1 MADFV
6 QHSGIQA
13 LAWALVHFL
22 WQGAA
27 IGLASFVAF
36 RLTRSASLR
45 YAIGV
50 GALVAM
56 IVAPVTTVAV
66 LGGAAAAQTA
76 VNAATDV
83 QITLGLTAPVHT
95 AADAWAPTA
104 GGSLTIAPEV
114 LAVAVLAWLVGVAF
128 FGIRLIGGWVVA
140 RRLTRRAVQPASDHI
155 QAVARQ
161 LADRLAINRAVAI
174 LQSSAVIVP
183 VMVGWLKPAV
193 ILPVA
198 ALAGLSPSQLEALL
212 AHELAHVRRQDYLVN
227 LLQSVAEALLFYH
240 PAVWWL
246 SHRVRADR
254 ELCCDD
260 LAVSVCDPLVYAT
273 ALTDLAAMTSPGLAL
288 AATDGDLLGR
298 VRRILGQSEVVPT
311 MRAGAMPVLALVLV
325 AGVAVPV
332 ALASTQAP
340 VVVRPVEVAAE
351 LPVSAP
357 LTIEAR
363 KVVLTGAGQS
373 VVVEADR
380 VTLQQTA
387 QQQTEQQRAEELKR
401 QAAELK
407 QALAQLEA
415 QQVQLARERASIEAQ
430 KTNEVSQNVRD
441 FEARQSEAAR
451 DLDRAK
457 MDLAKL
463 KESGFARNH
472 PDYQR
477 AENTIRELTNALDK
491 AALQTA
497 VADGQVASQRR
508 QAELELARIRSLFEK
523 GLASEQQLRE
533 FEAALAK
540 IEAAGN
546 PEALKAVE
554 LQAIFEKLAKSQT
567 LVEKGLMSQRDL
579 AAVEDELKQ
588 LAMRLEQAA
597 RAKRVDADALATAE
611 RATMVERLRQEV
623 QARSERLREV
633 APEGQPVAANE
644 PVRVGDYLRIDI
656 EGEEMRM
663 NYRVGDEGTI
673 KMPLIGPIKVVGL
686 TAAQVRD
693 AIGKQLV
700 AHKLKTVEQV
710 KVTLT
715 RVR

>member
-27 IGLASFVAF
+27 IGLASFIAF

-56 IVAPVTTVAV
+56 IAAPVTTVAV

-76 VNAATDV
+76 VSAATDV
-83 QITLGLTAPVHT
+83 QITLGLAAPVETLADAPGPT
-95 AADAWAPTA
+95 AA
-104 GGSLTIAPEV
+104 GGLTIAPEI
-114 LAVAVLAWLVGVAF
+114 LAVAVLAWLSGVAF

-140 RRLTRRAVQPASDHI
+140 RRLTRRAVQPVSDHI
-155 QAVARQ
+155 QAVARH
-161 LADRLAINRAVAI
+161 LADRLAINRGVAI
-174 LQSSAVIVP
+174 LQSSAVVVP

-298 VRRILGQSEVVPT
+298 VRRILGQSEGVPT

-340 VVVRPVEVAAE
+340 DVRPVEVGVE
-351 LPVSAP
+351 LPASAP
-357 LTIEAR
+357 LAIEAR
-363 KVVLTGAGQS
+363 KVVLAEPGQS

-387 QQQTEQQRAEELKR
+387 QQQTDQQRAEELKR
-401 QAAELK
+401 QAEELK
-407 QALAQLEA
+407 RAVAQLQAE
-415 QQVQLARERASIEAQ
+415 QVRLARERASIEVQ
-430 KTNEVSQNVRD
+430 KMTEV
-441 FEARQSEAAR
+441 
-451 DLDRAK
+451 
-457 MDLAKL
+457 
-463 KESGFARNH
+463 
-472 PDYQR
+472 
-477 AENTIRELTNALDK
+477 TNALDQ
-491 AALQTA
+491 AALQNATA
-497 VADGQVASQRR
+497 DAQVTSQRR
-508 QAELELARIRSLFEK
+508 QVELELARLRSLFEK
-523 GLASEQQLRE
+523 GLVSEQQLRE
-533 FEAALAK
+533 VQAAVAK
-540 IEAAGN
+540 SEAAGN
-546 PEALKAVE
+546 PEALQKLE
-554 LQAIFEKLAKSQT
+554 LQAALEKLAKSQK
-567 LVEKGLMSQRDL
+567 LVEKGLISQRDL
-579 AAVEDELKQ
+579 AAVEEELKQ
-588 LAMRLEQAA
+588 LARRLEEV
-597 RAKRVDADALATAE
+597 RAKR
-611 RATMVERLRQEV
+611 Q
-623 QARSERLREV
+623 EV
-633 APEGQPVAANE
+633 APEAAQAANAKELYALLAQRKTTVSEQAAAKDQLTRAATEQLMRAVELRSERAREEAAGQPVAANE
-644 PVRVGDYLRIDI
+644 PVRVGDYLRVDV
-656 EGEEMRM
+656 EGEDMRM

-710 KVTLT
+710 KVTVT